1 MAVETKE
8 YRAEARFQRVSPQK
22 ARLVLDLIKGRGVEE
37 ALTVAAFTK
46 KRIAPVIYK
55 LLTSAVDNAKYVS
68 GEQGI
73 DLDVDN
79 LYVKLAL
86 ANDGPRMKRIRP
98 APMGR
103 AFRYQ
108 RRLTHIILSV
118 AERESAP
125 GLVTKVEEPVAV
137 GQTRLAATKATKAKI
152 AAPKAAKVKTE
163 APKAEPKAAKPAKEK
178 TEAPKA
184 EPKAAIPAKTKKVTE
199 TKAEEPQAAPKATK
213 TKAAKKA

>member
-8 YRAEARFQRVSPQK
+8 YRAEAKFQRVSPQK

-37 ALTVAAFTK
+37 ALATAAFTK
-46 KRIAPVIYK
+46 KRIAPVIHK

-68 GEQGI
+68 GEQGT

-79 LYVKLAL
+79 LYVKTAL

-108 RRLTHIILSV
+108 RRLTHIVLSV
-118 AERESAP
+118 AERAVTES
-125 GLVTKVEEPVAV
+125 LVTRVEEPKSPPKTAV
-137 GQTRLAATKATKAKI
+137 KT
-152 AAPKAAKVKTE
+152 APKAAAKT
-163 APKAEPKAAKPAKEK
+163 AAKPAVK
-178 TEAPKA
+178 PA
-184 EPKAAIPAKTKKVTE
+184 EKAARATKK
-199 TKAEEPQAAPKATK
+199 AS
-213 TKAAKKA
+213 KKA

>member
-22 ARLVLDLIKGRGVEE
+22 ARLVLDLIKGRGVQE
-37 ALTVAAFTK
+37 ALETAAFTK
-46 KRIAPVIYK
+46 KRIAPVIHK

-68 GEQGI
+68 GEQGL

-79 LYVKLAL
+79 LYVKSAL
-86 ANDGPRMKRIRP
+86 ANDGPRMKRVRP

-118 AERESAP
+118 AERNGGSS
-125 GLVTKVEEPVAV
+125 LVTKVEEPVA
-137 GQTRLAATKATKAKI
+137 AKAIKGKTAG
-152 AAPKAAKVKTE
+152 APKAAK
-163 APKAEPKAAKPAKEK
+163 KAAKAVPAKSA
-178 TEAPKA
+178 T
-184 EPKAAIPAKTKKVTE
+184 TKK
-199 TKAEEPQAAPKATK
+199 KASK
-213 TKAAKKA
+213 